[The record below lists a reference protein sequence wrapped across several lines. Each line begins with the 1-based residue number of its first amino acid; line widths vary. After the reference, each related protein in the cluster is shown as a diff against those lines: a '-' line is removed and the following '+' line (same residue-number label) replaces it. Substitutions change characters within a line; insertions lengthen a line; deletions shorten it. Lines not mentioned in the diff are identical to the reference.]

1 LTRFVPCSRV
11 FSPQKGAAA
20 PAKPK
25 ATKAATAP
33 KKPTTAKAPAK
44 PRVVSGASKK
54 AKVLKSN
61 NGTDMD
67 IDEDGASNEYNG
79 AGSDVE
85 PAVRS
90 KAGPKKNKTV
100 TEQYQKV
107 CIFFS
112 RVCIMNAYHTAAF
125 SSRAHFATP

>member
-1 LTRFVPCSRV
+1 MLCSRV
-11 FSPQKGAAA
+11 FYSQKGAAA

-33 KKPTTAKAPAK
+33 KKPTAAKAPAK

-67 IDEDGASNEYNG
+67 IDEDGASNDYN
-79 AGSDVE
+79 AAVSDVE
-85 PAVRS
+85 PAARS
-90 KAGPKKNKTV
+90 KAAPKKNKTV

-107 CIFFS
+107 WIFFS
-112 RVCIMNAYHTAAF
+112 RICILNAYHTAAF
-125 SSRAHFATP
+125 SSRTHSATP